1 VRGSVLLV
9 ERGEEDGEWRLGRE
23 NESHRWGGFF
33 WFLFLQRGCERPS
46 DGGGFSFVWPGWVE
60 MNFKVRFFCVFF

>member
-33 WFLFLQRGCERPS
+33 WFLFLQRGCERPLGVREKKRSS
-46 DGGGFSFVWPGWVE
+46 DGGASLLFGRVG
-60 MNFKVRFFCVFF
+60 